1 MSEENRRRVE
11 AVYRE
16 WAEGN
21 FRAGGEL
28 FAPDVSFEA
37 MSDGRAAIGRK
48 GIADYMREFLGQWSE
63 FRIEA
68 VKIEDRGEE
77 IVVTERQRGTGAA
90 SGIDTEQTMYATWTF
105 HGDQVTRARWSLEP
119 PS

>member
-1 MSEENRRRVE
+1 MSESNRQRIE
-11 AVYRE
+11 SVYRR
-16 WAEGN
+16 WAEGD

-37 MSDGRAAIGRK
+37 IADGGAAIGRAA
-48 GIADYMREFLGQWSE
+48 IADYMREFLGQWSD

-68 VKIEDRGEE
+68 VEIEDRGEE

-90 SGIDTEQTMYATWTF
+90 SGIETGQTMYAAWTF
-105 HGDQVTRARWSLEP
+105 HGDQVIRVRWSLERP
-119 PS
+119 G